1 MEAPAPTSR
10 SRSRILGRSP
20 MFRFFRSLVGS
31 KGNPKSSDK
40 ALARGQLCLLQEQ
53 DTTSLKTGLQGDC
66 GWREPGPLASLPS
79 TFSVAVPRGSAHLL
93 QHEAFGLGMGD
104 MGSQTTNPKEVL
116 RLTAQCVEVKPFLPG
131 RSLEVLGNMSEKE
144 EAPAGEASGDS
155 GDLDSCLC
163 FGIRSHCAQALEEEQ
178 ECLRYTELL
187 EVSPEAFSR
196 EEEEEEEEACLLDG
210 DLRLASSKA
219 GTPWN
224 RLLGLYKQLQKS
236 AIVKGGWG
244 LQAPGPGPLHLLRDL
259 AGHQFPLKEGLP
271 LQEKGEEEEMKE
283 EDNSFKLCVPRI
295 IGFQSPLHKTFRST
309 DTVGFVES
317 ELKKLLAVQREAR
330 LWKMGS
336 LEGRE
341 LLTWPEIT
349 LEEAGMVDGQGSR
362 SWGSLSSR
370 AAWKGPEE
378 ILGDTSGVLSSP
390 CFGARVA
397 STVFQGPTSWPLE
410 NAGGLGEGRV
420 QSPLGV
426 DSRAEHLL
434 LEEMDEMG
442 NWPPPE

>member
-1 MEAPAPTSR
+1 MEAPARTSR

-53 DTTSLKTGLQGDC
+53 DTTSLKTGLQGDS
-66 GWREPGPLASLPS
+66 GWREPGPLASLPC

-93 QHEAFGLGMGD
+93 QHEAFGLVMGD

-116 RLTAQCVEVKPFLPG
+116 RLTAQCVEVAPFLPG
-131 RSLEVLGNMSEKE
+131 RSLEVLGNTSEKKENPEKE
-144 EAPAGEASGDS
+144 EEPAGEASGDL
-155 GDLDSCLC
+155 GD
-163 FGIRSHCAQALEEEQ
+163 RSHLAQALEEEQ
-178 ECLRYTELL
+178 EGLKYTELL
-187 EVSPEAFSR
+187 EVSPEAFR
-196 EEEEEEEEACLLDG
+196 DP
-210 DLRLASSKA
+210 RLASSKA

-236 AIVKGGWG
+236 AIVK
-244 LQAPGPGPLHLLRDL
+244 
-259 AGHQFPLKEGLP
+259 EGLP
-271 LQEKGEEEEMKE
+271 LQEKGEEEEMEE

-341 LLTWPEIT
+341 LLTRPEIT
-349 LEEAGMVDGQGSR
+349 LEEAGMVDGQ
-362 SWGSLSSR
+362 
-370 AAWKGPEE
+370 
-378 ILGDTSGVLSSP
+378 
-390 CFGARVA
+390 
-397 STVFQGPTSWPLE
+397 
-410 NAGGLGEGRV
+410 
-420 QSPLGV
+420 
-426 DSRAEHLL
+426 HLL
-434 LEEMDEMG
+434 LEEIDEMG

>member
-1 MEAPAPTSR
+1 MEAPARTSR
-10 SRSRILGRSP
+10 SRSRTLGRSP
-20 MFRFFRSLVGS
+20 MFRFFQSLVGS

-53 DTTSLKTGLQGDC
+53 DTTSPKTGLQGDS
-66 GWREPGPLASLPS
+66 GWREPGPLASLPC
-79 TFSVAVPRGSAHLL
+79 TLSVAVPRASAHLL

-104 MGSQTTNPKEVL
+104 RGSQTTNPKEVL

-131 RSLEVLGNMSEKE
+131 RSLEVLGNMSEKKENRE
-144 EAPAGEASGDS
+144 EEEEPAGEASGDS
-155 GDLDSCLC
+155 GE
-163 FGIRSHCAQALEEEQ
+163 RSHLAQALEEEQ
-178 ECLRYTELL
+178 GCLRYRELL
-187 EVSPEAFSR
+187 EVSPQAFSR
-196 EEEEEEEEACLLDG
+196 EEEEEETCLLDG

-236 AIVKGGWG
+236 AIVK
-244 LQAPGPGPLHLLRDL
+244 
-259 AGHQFPLKEGLP
+259 
-271 LQEKGEEEEMKE
+271 EKGEEEETEE

-341 LLTWPEIT
+341 LLTQPEIT
-349 LEEAGMVDGQGSR
+349 LEEAGMVDGQ
-362 SWGSLSSR
+362 
-370 AAWKGPEE
+370 
-378 ILGDTSGVLSSP
+378 
-390 CFGARVA
+390 
-397 STVFQGPTSWPLE
+397 
-410 NAGGLGEGRV
+410 
-420 QSPLGV
+420 
-426 DSRAEHLL
+426 HLL
-434 LEEMDEMG
+434 LEEIDEMG